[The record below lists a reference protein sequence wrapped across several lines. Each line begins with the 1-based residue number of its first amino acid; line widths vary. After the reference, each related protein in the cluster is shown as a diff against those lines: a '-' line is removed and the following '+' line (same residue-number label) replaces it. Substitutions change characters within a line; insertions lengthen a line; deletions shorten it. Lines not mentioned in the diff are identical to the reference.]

1 MIQVG
6 SQYTHSSETLFRLPQ
21 DNPYKC
27 IEDYGLNERYESL
40 LVEHTFQEVWLVV
53 AYLIKYGRDTL
64 RRMVDVNCVE
74 PSILLYHN

>member
-21 DNPYKC
+21 NNPDKR